1 MNKPIDSF
9 RGRPIVS
16 QRAGLTVTR
25 VGTNLGAEITGVDL
39 RKPISDE
46 VRDAIE
52 DALVENELIIFRNQD
67 ISSDNLMDFGR
78 RFGELTVHPFAPRDE
93 NASVLIKF
101 RNDET
106 NPPFRTDVWHSDET
120 FRKEPPKA
128 TILVAKEVPAIG
140 GDTMFASM
148 SAAFD
153 GLSDR
158 MQHFISG
165 LEAIHDFKPFRELF
179 DDTEED
185 RKNVMRWELLY
196 PPAVHPV
203 VRVHPVT
210 GRKVLFVNPQFTVAI
225 KDMDDRE
232 SKSLLDILF
241 QQAPIPEYQFRHHWA
256 PHTLIMWD
264 NRSTQHYA
272 VNDYFPQR
280 RYMERVTIKGGPV
293 YGLERAEPETV
304 RKAVRRITGPA
315 ARQARQAPGTDH
327 AGNGPGLIAVASREP
342 ASPAQRSRRSVGH
355 GSHAAV
361 AVRRLG
367 PSVAK
372 PAGDDDGAVPGRR
385 HRRSVRAWNRA
396 SLER

>member
-1 MNKPIDSF
+1 MNTPVYNFQS
-9 RGRPIVS
+9 RPIVS
-16 QRAGLTVTR
+16 QHAGLTVTR
-25 VGTNLGAEITGVDL
+25 IAPNLGAEITGVDL

-52 DALVENELIIFRNQD
+52 DALAENELIILRNQD
-67 ISSDNLMDFGR
+67 ITSDNLMDFGR

-93 NASVLIKF
+93 KASALIKF

-158 MQHFISG
+158 MQQFISG

-179 DDTEED
+179 DESEED
-185 RKNVMRWELLY
+185 RKNVMRWEQLY

-203 VRVHPVT
+203 VRMHPVT
-210 GRKVLFVNPQFTVAI
+210 GRKVLFINPQFTVAI
-225 KDMDDRE
+225 KNMDERE

-241 QQAPIPEYQFRHHWA
+241 QQAQIPEYQFRHHWA

-293 YGLERAEPETV
+293 TGIERADPESV
-304 RKAVRRITGPA
+304 RKAIRRTTGKPKPA
-315 ARQARQAPGTDH
+315 HGKPQAPVT
-327 AGNGPGLIAVASREP
+327 P
-342 ASPAQRSRRSVGH
+342 ATV
-355 GSHAAV
+355 
-361 AVRRLG
+361 
-367 PSVAK
+367 K
-372 PAGDDDGAVPGRR
+372 I
-385 HRRSVRAWNRA
+385 
-396 SLER
+396 